1 MKRIK
6 SFAYLIITLILEMI
20 VLSASLLTST
30 LSQYKV
36 KNMTSKIMKKSFS
49 NLLIHPFNTIVKMIS
64 EKNPILI
71 IGTIIV
77 IVYMIY
83 VIYKSNHKDTYKIEE
98 KYAVHG
104 SSRYATNKEIFVENE
119 TIGIPVKQIFEDLK
133 NSFVIGSD
141 NDNEEKE

>member
-6 SFAYLIITLILEMI
+6 FFVYLVITLILEMI
-20 VLSASLLTST
+20 VLCASLLVST
-30 LSQYKV
+30 LNQYKV
-36 KNMTSKIMKKSFS
+36 NNMTTKVMKESFS
-49 NLLIHPFNTIVKMIS
+49 NLLIYPINTIVKMIN

-77 IVYMIY
+77 LLYMIY
-83 VIYKSNHKDTYKIEE
+83 VVYKFENKNTYKIEE

-104 SSRYATNKEIFVENE
+104 SSRYATNKEIFVKNE

-133 NSFVIGSD
+133 NSFVIGVDDIES
-141 NDNEEKE
+141 KE